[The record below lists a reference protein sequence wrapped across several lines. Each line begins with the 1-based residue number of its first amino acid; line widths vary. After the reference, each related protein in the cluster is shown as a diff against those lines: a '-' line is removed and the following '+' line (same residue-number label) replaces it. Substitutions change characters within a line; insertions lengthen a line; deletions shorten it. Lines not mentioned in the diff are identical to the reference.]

1 MREHSRR
8 SSGRYPLR
16 IDESTRYG
24 VRVAD
29 DQEEK
34 PSEGPVE
41 QRPPPTPFDHPLFLP
56 VLLTAGTLWFG
67 YDGWIN
73 QDPDML
79 EHRDFNRYGFALLVV
94 LAGWFGFKGW
104 REWRAGSAD
113 EPPPP
118 TA

>member
-1 MREHSRR
+1 
-8 SSGRYPLR
+8 
-16 IDESTRYG
+16 
-24 VRVAD
+24 
-29 DQEEK
+29 
-34 PSEGPVE
+34 
-41 QRPPPTPFDHPLFLP
+41 
-56 VLLTAGTLWFG
+56 LLTAGTLWFG